1 VVGLSKPKRIK
12 TMEITMF
19 KGYTASFILSLL
31 LLLATAGISTTEA
44 AEDEKSQL
52 SDQNIELLI
61 QELEKT
67 KSEYESATRELQKEQ
82 QDLEKR
88 IKQLETTKQNQEQA
102 IRTIVGQSL
111 TNVGSKINNFV
122 SLGGTFE
129 AIIGRANSLSDDRKQ
144 TYMGLNTVELD
155 FEIKPNDWTL
165 GSFIIEYD
173 EGTSLVF
180 RTLNG
185 LDSSIDRLNIDTAF
199 VTFGDLQRFPLA
211 LTVGKVVPP
220 FGISTGN
227 PVTDVLTIENPI
239 TVDAF
244 EMRRFAIGFDVAF
257 PTPGRAPASAPI
269 MAPPVRPVVFKP
281 MIDGFAS
288 LLGYKAPPVLGST
301 LVPIT
306 FTPDPPPFN
315 IGTYF
320 YDGNSDG
327 ANSDYAIA
335 TIGYRT
341 RGNCNQIYNDPD
353 NKGNHTFCP
362 WSLDIDIDY
371 NSSVFDSRF
380 LTFEYRDFLDQI
392 GLIPGMAASIKATI
406 GPVSFVGEWNGAIE
420 KATFIDDA
428 NRNVHIQP
436 SAWQISLG
444 YQLDWNLWVEEIGA
458 KGTFLALSYSESSDL
473 AGVIESN
480 SGSDE
485 RVGFRPKQ
493 QLLLT
498 VAEWITENTKLALE
512 YSQVKD
518 YATTEHG
525 TGNSAESIYATITF
539 SF

>member
-1 VVGLSKPKRIK
+1 MEK
-12 TMEITMF
+12 TIF
-19 KGYTASFILSLL
+19 KGFTSLIYSLASLL
-31 LLLATAGISTTEA
+31 LLLASSAISTIN
-44 AEDEKSQL
+44 AEETDAVPVQPEPNL
-52 SDQNIELLI
+52 ELMI
-61 QELEKT
+61 QELEKS
-67 KSEYESATRELQKEQ
+67 KNKYENATRELKKEQ
-82 QDLEKR
+82 QELEQR
-88 IKQLETTKQNQEQA
+88 IHQLEAAKQNQEQA
-102 IRTIVGQSL
+102 IRNIVAQSL
-111 TNVGSKINNFV
+111 TNAGSKINNIV
-122 SLGGTFE
+122 ALGGTFE

-173 EGTSLVF
+173 EGTSLVY

-211 LTVGKVVPP
+211 LTVGKIVPP

-244 EMRRFAIGFDVAF
+244 EMRRFAVGFDVAF
-257 PTPGRAPASAPI
+257 PTPGRAPASIPI

-281 MIDGFAS
+281 LLDGFVS
-288 LLGYKAPPVLGST
+288 LLGYKSPPVISST

-341 RGNCNQIYNDPD
+341 RGNCNEIYNAPE
-353 NKGNHTFCP
+353 NKSNHGFCP

-406 GPVSFVGEWNGAIE
+406 GRVSLVGEWNGAIE
-420 KATFIDDA
+420 KATLVDDA
-428 NRNVHIQP
+428 NRSVRIQP

-444 YQLDWNLWVEEIGA
+444 YQLDWNLWVEEIGS
-458 KGTFLALSYSESSDL
+458 KGTFLAFSYSESSDL

-480 SGSDE
+480 SGSNE

-498 VAEWITENTKLALE
+498 VSEWITDNTKLAFE
-512 YSQVKD
+512 YAHIQD
-518 YATTEHG
+518 YTVAEHG